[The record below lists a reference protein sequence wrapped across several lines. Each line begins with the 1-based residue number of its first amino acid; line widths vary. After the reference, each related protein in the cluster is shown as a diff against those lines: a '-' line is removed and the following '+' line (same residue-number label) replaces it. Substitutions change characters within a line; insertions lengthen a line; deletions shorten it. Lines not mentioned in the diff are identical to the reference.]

1 VSCSCIHNVDGE
13 CRLNPKQWQAGPAL
27 SGHFTFVGWQFQ
39 PADVE
44 CGQKDPPTEG
54 LGAIDDCKE
63 ADRQRD
69 EQRERAEKAEAELRD
84 FKVCRETAEMHKA
97 ALSASEQAL
106 RDKHDELRQLRDG
119 HERQWRIA
127 EEAGFRI
134 QQYAGKTWGQIIAAQ
149 HKRIVELGV
158 RRSRVESGAK
168 E

>member
-1 VSCSCIHNVDGE
+1 MSCSCIHNVDGE

-44 CGQKDPPTEG
+44 CGQKDPP
-54 LGAIDDCKE
+54 
-63 ADRQRD
+63 
-69 EQRERAEKAEAELRD
+69 
-84 FKVCRETAEMHKA
+84 KVCRETAEMHKA